1 MKILSEYLHSG
12 HAFDS
17 SLQEEENDAHNEN
30 IPQRRYDTLQIIKD
44 TIWKIESK
52 TWIWQLIQF
61 CIRKYS

>member
-30 IPQRRYDTLQIIKD
+30 IPQRRYDTLQII
-44 TIWKIESK
+44 
-52 TWIWQLIQF
+52 
-61 CIRKYS
+61 